1 MIGLISIQ
9 ASFADQR
16 PRALELL
23 NQLKS
28 TTSLAAEF
36 EQTVRGEGNRII
48 SESKGKFVFKRPGR
62 FRWDYVAPFE
72 QMIMADG
79 DTIWMYDIDLEQ
91 ISVRQQKAALSGTP
105 ALLLSGGV
113 DIAKHFF
120 IEFEMTDWGG
130 VEWVRLLPKQDEAT
144 FTKVM
149 LGFKDGTLNQMKMI
163 DHFNQI
169 TLFVFSKITLN
180 ADVDDTLFLFVPP
193 KGVDVIRAEWANPT
207 NH

>member
-120 IEFEMTDWGG
+120 IEFEMTDRGG

-193 KGVDVIRAEWANPT
+193 KGVDVIRAE
-207 NH
+207 